1 MVHHVKDIPADQR
14 RAIEGL
20 LGRVLRD
27 DESLIIRP
35 SHVLK
40 DAPVGEERARSFHRY
55 QDHLDRL
62 AGRVSDVPEGEID
75 AAIDEALGQV
85 RHTAE

>member
-14 RAIEGL
+14 HAIEGL
-20 LGRVLRD
+20 LGRALRD

-40 DAPVGEERARSFHRY
+40 EAPVGEERARAFRQY
-55 QDHLDRL
+55 QADLDQL
-62 AGRVSDVPEGEID
+62 AGRAAGIQEDEID
-75 AAIDEALGQV
+75 AAIDEAVKHV
-85 RHTAE
+85 RHKAE